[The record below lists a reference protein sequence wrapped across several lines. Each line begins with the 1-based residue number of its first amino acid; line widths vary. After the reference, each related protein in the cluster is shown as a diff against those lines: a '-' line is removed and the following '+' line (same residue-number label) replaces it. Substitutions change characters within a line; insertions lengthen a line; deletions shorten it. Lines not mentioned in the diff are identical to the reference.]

1 MAAPPP
7 KAMRQLPPTR
17 SLLVWLTLAAAL
29 ASAPLGAQ
37 PAASD
42 HSDHLD
48 PSTHAASFAY
58 QTDREPLVPLDG
70 SWRFHPGD
78 DPDGQLG
85 WASPAFNDSSWPLL
99 ATDKPWSD
107 QGYPGMSGFGWYR
120 FSVQVPGP
128 HPALAI
134 ELAPMMT
141 SYQVFV
147 DGQPAASVGHMPPNI
162 FPTADWNY
170 HVIPLAGP
178 SASQSP
184 QRFQIAIRVWNSS
197 IWASYIGGGPST
209 DINGNLMG
217 ASNYIVLENVHHREH
232 RRLLFVDR
240 FAYAIVAFI
249 VGITIFGLF
258 VFRPQ
263 EREYLWFAILLISKA
278 IDSTLTVIFQ
288 VYAFPPV
295 PVFDIFDGLLVACAQ
310 VAFVLFLTRVLKARK
325 NLLWYA
331 IVIAALASPIFNVTY
346 WPGWLSAPVGAL
358 IQIFCLL
365 PSSIWML
372 AILGTAALRR
382 NVDARLLLLPVVL
395 VQGLWVTDNVITALN
410 QFGLPIE
417 ARLIETP
424 VVVAPFTMHPSLLA
438 ELLFLF
444 AMLAFLIRRFTIAS
458 RREERWES
466 ALEAARQVQNLLLP
480 EAIPQIAGFNI
491 DCIYRPAD
499 AVGGDFFQILPCGEG
514 NLLIVVGDVAGKGLP
529 AAMMVS
535 MIVGVIRAEAAHTSD
550 PGELASALNDRMTG
564 RGSDFGSGFTTCL
577 CAHLSASGRLVL
589 ANAGHLPPYRNGI
602 ELPMPGALPLGML
615 TGVTYELITTQLNP
629 GDRLTFVSDGVVE
642 AQNKAGELLG
652 FDRTQALSTKSAAEI
667 VDIANLFGQVDDIT
681 VVTIEF
687 QGTADL
693 SAMAAEGS
701 TSGKG

>member
-29 ASAPLGAQ
+29 ASAPLAAQ

-85 WASPAFNDSSWPLL
+85 WASPAFDDSSWPLL